1 MGGHIALCSGQTLSR
16 KLGFGNSSYKTSKTR
31 NQTFFFLASFTW
43 FLYFVSNILTG
54 IKVSLYMLMIFSKKI
69 LVKKTVMKKNKNFF
83 YFFYSLLYSFLIT
96 LRRFNVKSR
105 LLKQLLFIVFRNLLP
120 LILSGSYVWFIL
132 WRKHLS
138 TMNLFIEL

>member
-43 FLYFVSNILTG
+43 FLYFVSNVLTG

-132 WRKHLS
+132 WREHLS
-138 TMNLFIEL
+138 TINLFIEL

>member
-31 NQTFFFLASFTW
+31 NQTFFFLASFTR

-54 IKVSLYMLMIFSKKI
+54 IKVSLYMLMIFPKKI

-120 LILSGSYVWFIL
+120 LILSGSYV
-132 WRKHLS
+132 
-138 TMNLFIEL
+138 